1 MKKAYYAKLDTY
13 SVVQGEIELVRTT
26 LSQIDFFDERD
37 LAFNSAVK
45 VITDYAPQ
53 QVYANV
59 ADMERYRKDRDLLVD
74 AISTLST
81 KLVSYAGKAKDNAL
95 REDVAYSIRELER
108 MRKPKLL
115 LVAKVLLERA
125 NKVLLSGAIPQL
137 TPELIEAV
145 SQPLTSIVK
154 WKDAR
159 RIQQLKSRTDSRF
172 LENAF
177 TVADEALSDLFLSIN
192 ELKHSDIDLFK
203 RLDDA
208 ATNVITKRTLSVK
221 GMVAE
226 AKTEY
231 PIKGVKLLIRRLDDT
246 VPNDLMVTTPDV
258 VKQSAE
264 KGGFYLQS
272 LPEGTYLLTASK
284 LGYSTTNVEFNVVP
298 AETTRV
304 SVLLVAS

>member
-13 SVVQGEIELVRTT
+13 SVVQGEIESQRTT
-26 LSQIDFFDERD
+26 LSQIDFFDERN
-37 LAFNSAVK
+37 LAFNAAVK

-53 QVYANV
+53 QEYANV
-59 ADMERYRKDRDLLVD
+59 ADMERYRKDRELLVS
-74 AISTLST
+74 ALSALSI

-95 REDVAYSIRELER
+95 REDVDYSIRDLER

-115 LVAKVLLERA
+115 LVAKVLVERA
-125 NKVLLSGAIPQL
+125 NKVLLTGEVPQL
-137 TPELIEAV
+137 TPELIEAAT
-145 SQPLTSIVK
+145 QPLTSILK

-159 RIQQLKSRTDSRF
+159 RNQQLKSTTDSRF
-172 LENAF
+172 LVNAF
-177 TVADEALSDLFLSIN
+177 AVADEALSDLFLSIN
-192 ELKHSDIDLFK
+192 ELQLSDINLFK
-203 RLDDA
+203 RLKDA
-208 ATNVITKRTLSVK
+208 ATSVVTNRTLSVK

-231 PIKGVKLLIRRLDDT
+231 PIKGVKLIIRRLGDA
-246 VPNDLMVTTPDV
+246 VPTDLMVTPPDL

-264 KGGFYLQS
+264 KGGFLVQS